1 MEETPQSKLTSLES
15 VAAVVQ
21 SQDITDEDREDSS
34 VQPFGALTPQSS
46 TAWPEI
52 PRRRARKRPKL
63 RVPRGSR
70 LCAKRIARKRMSM
83 RFRSRGFRLF
93 SSFSLPCRGR
103 SATRCRAHR
112 YRDKGP
118 KVCTKS
124 RAKIKRPQDRNAAKV
139 ATRLRKK
146 FGRRRE
152 IARGTRLSL
161 LTGFY
166 SMRLNHQENRRRVA
180 HGSRNRSEDELM
192 RNHQDSKRETAEE
205 HVDADEHRRRTEC
218 SKVCTKKRA
227 KGRKRPKDRNATKVA
242 TRLRKKFK
250 SRREIARQVR
260 LLSGTGFY
268 RMRPYRRK
276 KKKRE
281 AHDSRKESAGKGTSR
296 CSFRRASDQVRDRRR
311 PSSRK
316 KKKREAH
323 DSRKGS
329 VGKRTPRC
337 SFRGTLKQVRHREV
351 GDLREVAGGDKE
363 KSATGKV
370 VRLDEGVINF
380 HAYRTPRLTRKAFW
394 ARPPRKRD
402 KPTLK
407 ADTVPRIFEGLP
419 SYLTKR
425 KPRSRSSTVRPPCKR
440 PRESAC
446 EELRASPTPCL
457 DRTVVRV
464 VRKRPARKGP
474 TGSVTARRSPAKCC
488 TARSCRLDE
497 NKSCRLYARVKAKH
511 YYNE

>member
-1 MEETPQSKLTSLES
+1 MEDLLQPFEIGQDIALFLVNFERTCEKAGFPLESWPQELLTLLPCEAADVIARLNRKDAVSYDKVKEALLRKCRLSAKGFQQRLSHTRKARTSEEGTHGGRGKMANRHAECLRRGTGSVLALVSDGQQEVTEVRDTLFSQCGNVGSAECKGQREGSLKGSDKARVREETLQSKLTSLES

-21 SQDITDEDREDSS
+21 SQDITDEDREGSS

-46 TAWPEI
+46 
-52 PRRRARKRPKL
+52 
-63 RVPRGSR
+63 
-70 LCAKRIARKRMSM
+70 
-83 RFRSRGFRLF
+83 
-93 SSFSLPCRGR
+93 
-103 SATRCRAHR
+103 
-112 YRDKGP
+112 
-118 KVCTKS
+118 S
-124 RAKIKRPQDRNAAKV
+124 RAKRKRPQDRNAAKV

-152 IARGTRLSL
+152 IARRVRLSL

-166 SMRLNHQENRRRVA
+166 SMRMNHQENRRRVA

-227 KGRKRPKDRNATKVA
+227 KGRKRQKDRNATKVV

-260 LLSGTGFY
+260 LPSGTGFY

-296 CSFRRASDQVRDRRR
+296 CSFRRASDQVRDCRR

-394 ARPPRKRD
+394 ARPPR
-402 KPTLK
+402 
-407 ADTVPRIFEGLP
+407 
-419 SYLTKR
+419 
-425 KPRSRSSTVRPPCKR
+425 VR
-440 PRESAC
+440 
-446 EELRASPTPCL
+446 L
-457 DRTVVRV
+457 
-464 VRKRPARKGP
+464 
-474 TGSVTARRSPAKCC
+474 
-488 TARSCRLDE
+488 
-497 NKSCRLYARVKAKH
+497 KSC
-511 YYNE
+511 